1 MSGESVGNV
10 HPLVPGAIKD
20 IVEGQKPPS
29 VWLQVIYIKPMDKE
43 GSTSSNGTTRYKV
56 AVSDGRHFIQAMVV
70 APLSQA
76 LDTKRVEQ
84 WSIVRITSYQLN
96 NMKGHTFLVLG
107 GAALDDTIMAGSKY
121 GEPTNVEHSLATA
134 SADAAPQRAT
144 VTNSAPTFASVPTPA
159 PAVASG
165 TTAASTYSG
174 GVNSPPTGATY
185 AATVPTLPP
194 ASVKPNPFQSNLGR
208 SMPAAAGS
216 TGAVAAGY
224 CEEPEALQ
232 AIANLSPYHNR
243 WAIKARIINKS
254 EIKRFA
260 NVKGEGKL
268 FSCTCIDSTGEIRMT
283 AFGEAVDKFFDLIIE
298 GQVYYISNAQVKIAK
313 RQFGVRN
320 EYEIHLEPSSVVNLA
335 RDAGEIPSLKFAF
348 VPIAQITA
356 LEKDATCDVIGI
368 IKEAGDLGS
377 ITTKTT
383 QKQLSKRDITL
394 LDTSGC
400 SIRVTLWGAQAEQF
414 HDAGNYP
421 IMAIRGARVSDYNGR
436 TLSTLSSSTI
446 VMNPDMR
453 EAHELRGWFDAQ
465 GIHQESRSIS
475 MAASMGGGLA
485 SAKDDRKTI
494 SQIKDDHL
502 GQGDKPDFF
511 SLPATIVYIKSDAT
525 VSYTAC
531 PTDGCNKKVTEEG
544 PNMWRCEKCSRVYDR
559 CDHRYILSLQVAD
572 HTGQTWLNAFN
583 ETGEQLLGKTAEELY
598 YLRQSD
604 EAAYGNV
611 FKEAL
616 FKSYMFRIRA
626 KQENYQGEMKLRCN
640 ILAALPISPEDECK
654 YLLDKI
660 ENK

>member
-1 MSGESVGNV
+1 MSSEGVGNV
-10 HPLVPGAIKD
+10 HPLVPGSIKD

-29 VWLQVIYIKPMDKE
+29 IWLQVIYIKPMDKE
-43 GSTSSNGTTRYKV
+43 GNTSSNGTTRYKV

-84 WSIVRITSYQLN
+84 WSIVRVTSYQLN

-107 GAALDDTIMAGSKY
+107 GAALEDTIMAGSKY
-121 GEPTNVEHSLATA
+121 GEPTNVEHSLAA
-134 SADAAPQRAT
+134 NAEAAPQKASLANFVPIT
-144 VTNSAPTFASVPTPA
+144 ASVP
-159 PAVASG
+159 VAAAAAASS
-165 TTAASTYSG
+165 TTATSAYSG
-174 GVNSPPTGATY
+174 GTNLPPTGTTY
-185 AATVPTLPP
+185 AATVPAPQPMP
-194 ASVKPNPFQSNLGR
+194 AKPNSFQSNLGKNI
-208 SMPAAAGS
+208 PAA
-216 TGAVAAGY
+216 TGF

-254 EIKRFA
+254 EVKRFA

-268 FSCTCIDSTGEIRMT
+268 FSCTCIDGTGEIRMT
-283 AFGEAVDKFFDLIIE
+283 AFGETVDKFFDLILE

-335 RDAGEIPSLKFAF
+335 RDAGEIPSLKFVF
-348 VPIAQITA
+348 VPIAQITT

-383 QKQLSKRDITL
+383 QKQLSKRDLTL

-400 SIRVTLWGAQAEQF
+400 SIRVTLWGTQAEQF
-414 HDAGNYP
+414 QDVGDYP
-421 IMAIRGARVSDYNGR
+421 IMAIRGVRVSDYNGR

-465 GIHQESRSIS
+465 GIHQESRSVS
-475 MAASMGGGLA
+475 TAASMGGGLA

-494 SQIKDDHL
+494 SQIKEDHL

-531 PTDGCNKKVTEEG
+531 PTDGCNKKVIEEG
-544 PNMWRCEKCSRVYDR
+544 PNMWRCEKCSRVYDH

-640 ILAALPISPEDECK
+640 ILAALSITPEDECK

-660 ENK
+660 ESK